1 MTASEGSATV
11 KTGRY
16 AGVNLWERL
25 RHFPGGNVFI
35 VFVVFALVAGIVG
48 LSYPDDF
55 RFTSEANFRILLR
68 AIPTFG
74 ILALGMGILMIAG
87 EFDLSVGALFTFA
100 PYMMVLPW
108 THGVPEAIAVFGAL
122 GTAVVVGLFNGFVTL
137 RFNIPSF
144 ITTLGTLFIIRSG
157 ARVIHGNK
165 PLMFRADETF
175 FDILTH
181 KIFGVVPA
189 QFVWFVIFAI
199 IAYFILNRHR
209 LGNRFFAV
217 GGNAEAARS
226 VGINVYWTK
235 MTAFVICSLFATVAG
250 ILSVARQKAVTV
262 EPQLYLEL
270 KIVAVCVVG
279 GVSLFGGRGAVLGI
293 FFGAIILEMVK
304 DVLILGHAPGY
315 YLEVFIGM
323 VIVVAVI
330 FNTWAQKR
338 Y

>member
-1 MTASEGSATV
+1 MTAWGTDTVVADRYEGAT
-11 KTGRY
+11 
-16 AGVNLWERL
+16 LWQRL
-25 RHFPGGNVFI
+25 RYYPAGNVVI
-35 VFVVFALVAGIVG
+35 VFVAFAIAATVVG
-48 LSYPDDF
+48 EIFPDDF

-108 THGVPEAIAVFGAL
+108 TNGVPEAIAVLCAL
-122 GTAVVVGLFNGFVTL
+122 ATAVVVGLGNGFITL
-137 RFNIPSF
+137 TLKIPSF
-144 ITTLGTLFIIRSG
+144 IATLGTLFIIRSG
-157 ARVIHGNK
+157 SRVITGMR
-165 PLMFRADETF
+165 PLNFHADETF
-175 FDILTH
+175 FTILTY
-181 KIFGVVPA
+181 KIFGVIPA
-189 QFVWFVIFAI
+189 QFVWFLVFAV

-209 LGNRFFAV
+209 VGNRFFAV

-250 ILSVARQKAVTV
+250 IMSVARQKAVTV
-262 EPQLYLEL
+262 EPQLFLEL
-270 KIVAVCVVG
+270 KIVAICVVG
-279 GVSLFGGRGAVLGI
+279 GVSLFGGRGAILGIVLG
-293 FFGAIILEMVK
+293 ACILEMVK
-304 DVLILGHAPGY
+304 DVLILGQAPGF
-315 YLEVFIGM
+315 YLDMFIGI

-330 FNTWAQKR
+330 FNTWARKQ

>member
-1 MTASEGSATV
+1 MTALGNDAA
-11 KTGRY
+11 KAGRY
-16 AGVNLWERL
+16 SGVSLWERI
-25 RHFPGGNVFI
+25 RYYPGGNVLI
-35 VFVVFALVAGIVG
+35 VFAVFALAATIVG
-48 LSYPDDF
+48 LIYPDDF

-87 EFDLSVGALFTFA
+87 EFDLSVGALFTFG

-122 GTAVVVGLFNGFVTL
+122 GTAVVVGLFNGFITL

-157 ARVIHGNK
+157 SRVITGAR
-165 PLMFRADETF
+165 PLMFPADEAF
-175 FDILTH
+175 FAILTH
-181 KIFGVVPA
+181 KIFGVIPA
-189 QFVWFVIFAI
+189 QFLWFIGFAV

-235 MTAFVICSLFATVAG
+235 MTAFVICSLYATVAG

-270 KIVAVCVVG
+270 NIVAVCVVG
-279 GVSLFGGRGAVLGI
+279 GVSLFGGRGAILGI
-293 FFGAIILEMVK
+293 FFGAVILEMVK